1 MSSTFDTSL
10 EPVEPLAPGA
20 GAPGIDDTAD
30 DDTAGRD
37 AAWHNPDRDETS
49 THAEFDGDVGG
60 LDPVARRA
68 LVLLMKNRFITR
80 RSHRAEYDALV
91 ANAPF
96 IRARLNDM
104 YLALEL
110 DEELQVAYKRQV
122 ISETSGRYPTLLH
135 STEWPREETILLVY
149 ARTLVRANRAAG
161 HPRTSV
167 DRADLVAH
175 INELTPSSDTDRV
188 NVTRRSKR
196 AIEALVSAGVLVGRM
211 DADQFEI
218 DPAIEALLTQS
229 MLESLLTWIQADRQP
244 PTQDDVGD
252 DVGGDTVPAE
262 TDPSAPEQH

>member
-20 GAPGIDDTAD
+20 GARSVDDMAD
-30 DDTAGRD
+30 DVTDVRD
-37 AAWHNPDRDETS
+37 AAWHDPDRDEIS

-104 YLALEL
+104 YLSLEL
-110 DEELQVAYKRQV
+110 DQELQVAYKRQV
-122 ISETSGRYPTLLH
+122 VSDTTGRYPTLLH
-135 STEWPREETILLVY
+135 ATEWPREETILLVH

-161 HPRTSV
+161 HTRTTV

-175 INELTPSSDTDRV
+175 INELTPSTDTDRV
-188 NVTRRSKR
+188 NVNRRTKR

-218 DPAIEALLTQS
+218 DPAIEALLTQT
-229 MLESLLTWIQADRQP
+229 MLESLLTWIRADPQQP
-244 PTQDDVGD
+244 TDEDGDRAGD
-252 DVGGDTVPAE
+252 DDAPAE
-262 TDPSAPEQH
+262 TDPTAPEQHR